1 MRTVAVVAA
10 FAGLA
15 LLAACGKPSE
25 KPGNPAVDTT
35 PTADT
40 GTAAGANSFT
50 EAQARGAIEKAGY
63 TDVTE
68 LVQNDQGVWA
78 GKAMKGGK
86 SVPVSIDYRG
96 SVVESAGA
104 PTNDLGAGGPTPP
117 GQAGEPAVTAPAPE
131 PAKK

>member
-1 MRTVAVVAA
+1 MRTVAVA

-25 KPGNPAVDTT
+25 KPGNPAVDTS
-35 PTADT
+35 PTSDT

-50 EAQARGAIEKAGY
+50 EDQARGAIEKAGY

-78 GKAMKGGK
+78 GKAMKNGK
-86 SVPVSIDYRG
+86 SVPVSVDYRG
-96 SVVESAGA
+96 SVVESTGA
-104 PTNDLGAGGPTPP
+104 PTADLGAGGPTPP
-117 GQAGEPAVTAPAPE
+117 GQGASPPAGAPVE